1 MHAKKGYAKRGHKGT
16 HAHTTWRHALAPK
29 GHHNI
34 LMSFKRLKWPIR
46 PNKIVYLSGWSRM
59 KRSQKQGK
67 YMLWRE
73 MMAFICW
80 WHRWWERG
88 PWGRGLRALSCLGQ
102 KPICE
107 DSAGVMKCWENV
119 LLVLKIC
126 SILLP
131 MSRPTNV
138 GYEVVSRNYM
148 LILQHWAGS
157 WIQIREGIYSSW
169 LH

>member
-1 MHAKKGYAKRGHKGT
+1 MVPGLHARRIAIAR
-16 HAHTTWRHALAPK
+16 
-29 GHHNI
+29 
-34 LMSFKRLKWPIR
+34 S
-46 PNKIVYLSGWSRM
+46 IVTPL
-59 KRSQKQGK
+59 
-67 YMLWRE
+67 L
-73 MMAFICW
+73 
-80 WHRWWERG
+80 
-88 PWGRGLRALSCLGQ
+88 CLGQ

-157 WIQIREGIYSSW
+157 WIQIREGIYSS
-169 LH
+169 